1 MHRLAARAKPPTDP
15 WEDPVPE
22 LPEVEVTRRQIAPL
36 LMGRRIRSLRTTRPS
51 AFFLTPPGRLRRGLV
66 GRTPEALS
74 RRGKYLLTQL
84 DDGACLVLHLG
95 MTGQLFSSEATSARL
110 LSGGRA
116 SLTRSAQTQFRP
128 DAHTHLR
135 FEFEDGGPEVYF
147 RDVRKFGKVL
157 LLPKG
162 ESHPRLDRLGPDAL
176 EVTGPA
182 LFAATRRRTAPI
194 KAVVLDQSVIAGV
207 GNIYADEALFL
218 AGVRPTRPAGRVTR
232 RECAGLV
239 EAIGLVMRRSI
250 EMGGASINDYIAP
263 DGTDGRFQ
271 LERRV
276 YARDGE
282 SCACGGLIRR
292 VWVAQRSS
300 HYCSACQR

>member
-1 MHRLAARAKPPTDP
+1 M
-15 WEDPVPE
+15 PE
-22 LPEVEVTRRQIAPL
+22 LPEVEVTRRRIAPL
-36 LMGRRIRSLRTTRPS
+36 LLERRIRSLRTTRPS
-51 AFFLTPPGRLRRGLV
+51 YFFVTPPARLRRGLV
-66 GRTPEALS
+66 GRVAEALD
-74 RRGKYLLTQL
+74 RRGKYLVIEL
-84 DDGACLVLHLG
+84 DDGARLVLHLG
-95 MTGQLFSSEATSARL
+95 MTGQLFSSTATSARL

-116 SLTRSAQTQFRP
+116 SLTRDAQTHFRP

-162 ESHPRLDRLGPDAL
+162 ASHPRLDRLGTDAL
-176 EVTGPA
+176 EVTGSA

-194 KAVVLDQSVIAGV
+194 KAVLLDQSVIAGV

-218 AGVRPTRPAGRVTR
+218 AGVRPTRRAGRVTR

-239 EAIGLVMRRSI
+239 EAIGNVMRRSI
-250 EMGGASINDYIAP
+250 ELGGASINDYIAP

-271 LERRV
+271 LERRI
-276 YARDGE
+276 YAREGE
-282 SCACGGLIRR
+282 LCACGTRIRR
-292 VWVAQRSS
+292 VLVAQRSS